1 MTQNAKHR
9 RPKPEGKSNTI
20 PATPQTPS
28 EFNSAQQWL
37 YDHNMSDDAQ
47 SIEQLGTPLSVQE
60 LFAKIEKTPDAVTVM
75 DLFSLSD
82 LTRADVEFVW
92 SRWPKLPA
100 ALRISVIEQVIET
113 AQNELQLA
121 PSDFLRI
128 ALRDENATVRRLAVE
143 GLWEDESEDLIG
155 PYIQMLQQDPD
166 AEVQAAAAA
175 ALGSYVYL
183 GELEELA
190 PALAMRVQQ
199 SLFEVLEDE
208 SQPLLVRCR
217 SLESVAFSSDEG
229 LRQLIEEA
237 YYSPHEEL
245 RLSSL
250 RAMGRS
256 YDLHWRK
263 MAQTELQNPDPA
275 MRAEAAIACGELEN
289 KAAVTELIGLL
300 ADEEQTVRLSSIYAL
315 GRIGGKQA
323 RTALRHVAAGSE
335 SEEAQAAEEAL
346 DEILFLSEVA
356 AMVDADNDMAAVGLE
371 SEDDDELASEDE
383 LSSNSETLWDNWS
396 EEAEDEFIE
405 DELEE
410 DEFDDDDDDEWDG
423 FDLEDEN
430 PEDNINDDDLE
441 DE

>member
-9 RPKPEGKSNTI
+9 RPKPEGRPKNI
-20 PATPQTPS
+20 PEAPPPIS
-28 EFNSAQQWL
+28 GLNPAQQWL
-37 YDHNMSDDAQ
+37 YEHNMGDDAE

-60 LFAKIEKTPDAVTVM
+60 LFAKFEKTPDEVTVM

-82 LTRADVEFVW
+82 LTRSDVEFVW
-92 SRWPKLPA
+92 SRWPKLPV
-100 ALRISVIEQVIET
+100 ALRISVIEQVVET
-113 AQNELQLA
+113 AQDELQLA

-128 ALRDENATVRRLAVE
+128 ALRDENATIRRLAVE

-155 PYIQMLQQDPD
+155 PYIQMLQRDPD

-175 ALGSYVYL
+175 ALGSYIYL

-199 SLFEVLEDE
+199 SLFEALEDE

-217 SLESVAFSSDEG
+217 ALESVAFSSDEG

-237 YYSPHEEL
+237 YYSPYEEL

-346 DEILFLSEVA
+346 DEMLFLSEVA
-356 AMVDADNDMAAVGLE
+356 AMVEADNDMAAAE
-371 SEDDDELASEDE
+371 SELEDDDELDIEDE
-383 LSSNSETLWDNWS
+383 LSADNETLWDRWS
-396 EEAEDEFIE
+396 EERDDELIE
-405 DELEE
+405 DELED
-410 DEFDDDDDDEWDG
+410 DEFENDDDDDWDG

-430 PEDNINDDDLE
+430 PEDNIDDDLE